1 MRSNS
6 KISHNTSLI
15 TYRDLCLS
23 RVSSI
28 IHSLTH
34 THTYSLAHKVLL
46 CLNQFSYRSCELVCP
61 LFTQFSESSFG
72 QSLVSAPWIILQV
85 LWDCCK
91 TTESSTDLFFS
102 SLFDCVV
109 FFLLPFFRDVDGHK
123 VGHDRTGLDCTSWDW
138 GEFTGH
144 SVHCVVLIM
153 SNTPGYSMFYHL
165 MQLKYFRQ
173 QNKWCTDI

>member
-1 MRSNS
+1 MS
-6 KISHNTSLI
+6 
-15 TYRDLCLS
+15 
-23 RVSSI
+23 
-28 IHSLTH
+28 
-34 THTYSLAHKVLL
+34 
-46 CLNQFSYRSCELVCP
+46 P
-61 LFTQFSESSFG
+61 LFTQFSKSSFG

-153 SNTPGYSMFYHL
+153 SNTPGYVLPFDAIKNILAKQMMHWHL
-165 MQLKYFRQ
+165 IHL
-173 QNKWCTDI
+173 TDLIDSLLPPLEKCKKKKSIGAVMKFPFKHW